1 MSEARVV
8 AALAALFLLAT
19 GCITADYDDGNKLR
33 LERIEDIEPG
43 EPSKKDIAEWF
54 GPPQNYASPKMLG
67 RLFAEKDIDQDT
79 LAQYQFSDLLTYQF
93 SRGKMKALA
102 LGLFNSAHF
111 VVKSDYLV
119 VFFDDEDIVSY
130 YGFHKGTDELD

>member
-43 EPSKKDIAEWF
+43 ETSKKDI
-54 GPPQNYASPKMLG
+54 
-67 RLFAEKDIDQDT
+67 
-79 LAQYQFSDLLTYQF
+79 
-93 SRGKMKALA
+93 
-102 LGLFNSAHF
+102 
-111 VVKSDYLV
+111 V
-119 VFFDDEDIVSY
+119 VFDLSVVARYSVACAN
-130 YGFHKGTDELD
+130 G